1 MKTALSQQQLLQEFE
16 SGQFILKTQKQI
28 AKDFGQFSIDFS
40 ADFLNLPLTMS
51 EILLKVEE
59 KVAELMKESEQRF
72 LQYLYL
78 VDIPEISFLTL
89 TTDPEFLPKMSELIL
104 KREAYKIYLR
114 NRYS

>member
-1 MKTALSQQQLLQEFE
+1 MKTALSHQQLLQEFE
-16 SGQFILKTQKQI
+16 SGQFILKTQQQI

-40 ADFLNLPLTMS
+40 AEFLDMPHTMS
-51 EILLKVEE
+51 EILLRIEE
-59 KVAELMKESEQRF
+59 KVAELMKEGEQRF

-78 VDIPEISFLTL
+78 VDIPEISFLAL